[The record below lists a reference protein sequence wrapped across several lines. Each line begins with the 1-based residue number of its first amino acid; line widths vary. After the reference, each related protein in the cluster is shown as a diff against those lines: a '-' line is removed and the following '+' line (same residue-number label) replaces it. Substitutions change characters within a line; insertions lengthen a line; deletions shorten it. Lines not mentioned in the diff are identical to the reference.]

1 MILEACLPLGTG
13 FRVMKDSRLGGCE
26 IFLHGEGVVR
36 GVAGKSLQR
45 GPYWFLCK
53 SVKMKPQLHWRFKD
67 VGDFTVIICLT
78 KRVAYKE

>member
-1 MILEACLPLGTG
+1 
-13 FRVMKDSRLGGCE
+13 MKDTRLRGCE

-36 GVAGKSLQR
+36 GQVVAGKSLQR
-45 GPYWFLCK
+45 GLYWFLSK